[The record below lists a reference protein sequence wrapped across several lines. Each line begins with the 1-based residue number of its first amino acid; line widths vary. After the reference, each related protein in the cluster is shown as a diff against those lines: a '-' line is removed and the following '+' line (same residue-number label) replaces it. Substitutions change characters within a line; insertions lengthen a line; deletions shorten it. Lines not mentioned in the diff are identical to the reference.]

1 VKLISIVGAR
11 PQFIK
16 LAPLVRQIDNYN
28 AAGGHHAIEHR
39 ILHTGQHYDHEMSDV
54 FFDELDLPVPDY
66 RLPSCP
72 GSHAKQTAAMLTG
85 VEQVL
90 ALEEPDLV
98 VVYGDTNS
106 TLAGTFAATKLHL
119 PVAHVEAGL
128 RSFNRRMPEEIN
140 RIAADHASDLL
151 LAPTATAIENLTR
164 EGLFARSVLTGDLM
178 YDSVLHYSALAQR
191 SSSILTR
198 MGLVSGQYALATLH
212 RADNTDNR
220 NRLGALLTALNDIAA
235 AGTTVL
241 LPIHPRT
248 TSRLR
253 TLLPEWEA
261 HPQLRLIA
269 PTGYLGMLALL
280 ANARV
285 ALTDSGGLQKEAFFL
300 GCPCITLR
308 AETEW
313 IETVDAGA
321 NILVDVDAS
330 RIRAAIAYWYDRS
343 PLGHADFSQSARAA
357 FGHGDAAAR
366 ILAAILELLERP
378 HTAEATHRTHLN
390 RARV

>member
-1 VKLISIVGAR
+1 MKLVSIVGAR

-16 LAPLVRQIDNYN
+16 LAPLVRQIASYN
-28 AAGGHHAIEHR
+28 TDGRHNAIEHR
-39 ILHTGQHYDHEMSDV
+39 IVHTGQHYDHEMSDV

-191 SSSILTR
+191 SSGILTR

-378 HTAEATHRTHLN
+378 HTAEATHRTHLD

>member
-1 VKLISIVGAR
+1 
-11 PQFIK
+11 
-16 LAPLVRQIDNYN
+16 LVRQIDNYN

-151 LAPTATAIENLTR
+151 LAP
-164 EGLFARSVLTGDLM
+164 
-178 YDSVLHYSALAQR
+178 
-191 SSSILTR
+191 
-198 MGLVSGQYALATLH
+198 
-212 RADNTDNR
+212 
-220 NRLGALLTALNDIAA
+220 
-235 AGTTVL
+235 
-241 LPIHPRT
+241 
-248 TSRLR
+248 
-253 TLLPEWEA
+253 
-261 HPQLRLIA
+261 PQLR
-269 PTGYLGMLALL
+269 
-280 ANARV
+280 
-285 ALTDSGGLQKEAFFL
+285 
-300 GCPCITLR
+300 
-308 AETEW
+308 
-313 IETVDAGA
+313 
-321 NILVDVDAS
+321 S
-330 RIRAAIAYWYDRS
+330 R
-343 PLGHADFSQSARAA
+343 
-357 FGHGDAAAR
+357 
-366 ILAAILELLERP
+366 
-378 HTAEATHRTHLN
+378 T
-390 RARV
+390 